1 MTEQKLIELLRD
13 MSLEEK
19 VNQMSQVTGGFF
31 NGEIVVTGPME
42 DKGFTEDNVN
52 LAGSVIGSMGAETL
66 KSIQKNYM
74 EKHPHH
80 IPLLFMLD
88 VINGYKTVFPIP
100 LAQGAS
106 FVRTVCICG
115 SKGGFGQWSPCDIC
129 PYDRSGQRCKVGT
142 CHGINRR
149 RSLPEQFVLC
159 SNGAWISGKQLKR

>member
-66 KSIQKNYM
+66 KSIQKKLYG
-74 EKHPHH
+74 KASAPYS
-80 IPLLFMLD
+80 I
-88 VINGYKTVFPIP
+88 TVY
-100 LAQGAS
+100 
-106 FVRTVCICG
+106 VR
-115 SKGGFGQWSPCDIC
+115 
-129 PYDRSGQRCKVGT
+129 
-142 CHGINRR
+142 CHKW
-149 RSLPEQFVLC
+149 L
-159 SNGAWISGKQLKR
+159 